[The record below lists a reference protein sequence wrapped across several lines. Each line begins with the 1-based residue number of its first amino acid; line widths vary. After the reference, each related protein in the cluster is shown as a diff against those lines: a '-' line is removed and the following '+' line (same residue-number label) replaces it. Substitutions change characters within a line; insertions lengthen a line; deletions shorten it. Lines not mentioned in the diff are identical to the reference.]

1 VTDRPRT
8 ALVTGCNG
16 DVGRFLAA
24 HLLAGGWRVLGLDR
38 ADREP
43 APGVIFER
51 CDLRDAAATAAV
63 IERWANE
70 HGAPDLVVNGAG
82 IIANAPLVTLTAAGG
97 WQAHDPA
104 LWEDVIG
111 SSLTAAFHV
120 TAATVPQ
127 MLAGRR
133 KGVIVNISSV
143 CAAGNPGQVAYSAAK
158 AGLNGLTYALAKELG
173 PLGIRVVG
181 LAPGYLDT
189 SSTRDNVT
197 PARLAKVVG
206 GVPLRRLGSLEDLAG
221 AIDFI
226 VANGYVTG
234 TIIELDGGLV
244 L

>member
-1 VTDRPRT
+1 VTDPTRT
-8 ALVTGCNG
+8 AIVTGCTG
-16 DVGRFLAA
+16 DVGRFIAG
-24 HLLAGGWRVLGLDR
+24 HLLEGSWRVLGLDR

-43 APGVIFER
+43 PPGVIFER
-51 CDLRDAAATAAV
+51 CDLRDAAATKAA
-63 IERWANE
+63 IDGWAGT

-82 IIANAPLVTLTAAGG
+82 IIANAPLVTVSPAGG
-97 WQAHDPA
+97 WQSHDPV

-111 SSLTAAFHV
+111 SSLSSAFHV
-120 TAATVPQ
+120 IAASVPR
-127 MLAGRR
+127 MLAARK

-189 SSTRDNVT
+189 ASTRDHVT

-206 GVPLRRLGSLEDLAG
+206 GVPLRRLGSLEDLAR
-221 AIDFI
+221 ALDFI
-226 VANGYVTG
+226 VADGYVNG
-234 TIIELDGGLV
+234 TILELDGGLV

>member
-1 VTDRPRT
+1 MSNQTRT

-16 DVGRFLAA
+16 DVGRFLAG
-24 HLLAGGWRVLGLDR
+24 HLLESGWRVLGLDR

-43 APGVIFER
+43 PPGVIFER
-51 CDLRDAAATAAV
+51 CDLRDAAATSGAV
-63 IERWANE
+63 ERLATA
-70 HGAPDLVVNGAG
+70 HGASDLVVNGAG
-82 IIANAPLVTLTAAGG
+82 IIANAPLVTIAATGG
-97 WQAHDPA
+97 WQAHDAA

-111 SSLTAAFHV
+111 SGLTSAFHV
-120 TAATVPQ
+120 IAASVPRMLTA
-127 MLAGRR
+127 R
-133 KGVIVNISSV
+133 KRGVIVNISSV

-189 SSTRDNVT
+189 ASTRDHVT
-197 PARLAKVVG
+197 AARLAKVVG
-206 GVPLRRLGSLEDLAG
+206 AVPLRRLGSLEDLTRAL
-221 AIDFI
+221 DFI
-226 VANGYVTG
+226 VADGYVNG